1 MGRPRAFD
9 YERVVADAKEVFWD
23 RGYDGTSVGDLEH
36 GTGLNRSSLY
46 RTFETKLGLFHAAL
60 DDYEHSFIDMMLGPV
75 EAEGA
80 GLEDAADFFRALA
93 DLFGDP
99 RSQRGCLQIN
109 SITEL
114 AGRAPALAHRGARFA
129 DRYRSAFAHAL
140 ADTAAGRTD
149 DDTIV
154 QRAELLTSA
163 AMGVWVAV
171 RADHEAAARTC
182 LAVAAQIEPWARPVR
197 RGRARSRAQDRET
210 RSAGGHRDRR

>member
-1 MGRPRAFD
+1 MARPRAFD
-9 YERVVADAKEVFWD
+9 YEQVVAAAKEVFWD
-23 RGYDGTSVGDLEH
+23 GGYEGTSVNDLEH

-46 RTFETKLGLFHAAL
+46 RTFETKLGLFQAAL
-60 DDYEHSFIDMMLGPV
+60 DEYEHGFIDVMLGPV

-80 GLEDAADFFRALA
+80 GLEDAAGFFRALA

-99 RSQRGCLQIN
+99 KSERGCLQIN

-114 AGRAPALAHRGARFA
+114 AGRVPPLAHRGAQFA

-140 ADTAAGRTD
+140 GATATTGTTD
-149 DDTIV
+149 NDTIV
-154 QRAELLTSA
+154 QRAELLASA
-163 AMGVWVAV
+163 AMGAWVAV

-197 RGRARSRAQDRET
+197 GGRTRPRAQGR
-210 RSAGGHRDRR
+210 

>member
-9 YERVVADAKEVFWD
+9 YERVVAAAKEVFWD
-23 RGYDGTSVGDLEH
+23 HGYEGTSVDDLEH
-36 GTGLNRSSLY
+36 ATGLNRSSLY
-46 RTFETKLGLFHAAL
+46 GTFETKLGVFQAAL

-80 GLEDAADFFRALA
+80 GLEDAAGFFRALA

-99 RSQRGCLQIN
+99 KSQRGCLQIN
-109 SITEL
+109 SIIEL
-114 AGRAPALAHRGARFA
+114 AGRVPPLAHRGAQFA

-140 ADTAAGRTD
+140 AATAAAGTTD
-149 DDTIV
+149 NNTTV
-154 QRAELLTSA
+154 QRAELLASA
-163 AMGVWVAV
+163 AMGAWVAA

-197 RGRARSRAQDRET
+197 GSRT
-210 RSAGGHRDRR
+210 RPPTTPR